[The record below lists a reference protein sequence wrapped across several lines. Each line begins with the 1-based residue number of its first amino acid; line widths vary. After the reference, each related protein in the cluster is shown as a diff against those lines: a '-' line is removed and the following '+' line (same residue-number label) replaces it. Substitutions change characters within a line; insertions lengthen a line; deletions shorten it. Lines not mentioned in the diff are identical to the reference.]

1 MEKVANDAKSGN
13 GLDSEAPKDADAG
26 GNENKA
32 AVLEQRMAPD
42 GSGKYTK
49 EEFVEYYGGTAEWD
63 AAVGTNTA
71 ASSEPTIS
79 FGSLM
84 KQISEE
90 WKSKISA
97 KEKDKYEKIAAVEN
111 MKYRR
116 EFSEMK
122 RREFLARKEARLK
135 KRAGIRKQRRKR
147 WK

>member
-1 MEKVANDAKSGN
+1 MEKVAKDVKSGN
-13 GLDSEAPKDADAG
+13 SPDSQAPKDADTG
-26 GNENKA
+26 GTENKA

-63 AAVGTNTA
+63 AAVATNIA

-90 WKSKISA
+90 WKSKRNA
-97 KEKDKYEKIAAVEN
+97 REN
-111 MKYRR
+111 KP
-116 EFSEMK
+116 K
-122 RREFLARKEARLK
+122 TRL
-135 KRAGIRKQRRKR
+135 QNSDVQRKR
-147 WK
+147 KKDGEKSMAA